1 MGKLVNEGE
10 SERGIEAGKRS
21 RKKKEKE
28 GTGGRALDK
37 AIVVFWEYGGFF
49 DNIRILTI
57 LSLEVLE

>member
-37 AIVVFWEYGGFF
+37 AIVVFWE
-49 DNIRILTI
+49 
-57 LSLEVLE
+57 